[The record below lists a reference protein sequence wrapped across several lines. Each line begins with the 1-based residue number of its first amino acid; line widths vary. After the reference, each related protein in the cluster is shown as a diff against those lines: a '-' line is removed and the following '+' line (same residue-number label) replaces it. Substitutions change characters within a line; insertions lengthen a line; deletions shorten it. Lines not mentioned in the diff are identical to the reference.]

1 MPEFTQLQ
9 KEIIRYIRR
18 ERFAM
23 REDIIRDVS
32 YYAGCTKKEVQEQ
45 LSHLRKHGHVF
56 RVPEGWYETDVDVD
70 AG

>member
-18 ERFAM
+18 ERIAM

-32 YYAGCTKKEVQEQ
+32 YDACCTRKEVQEQ
-45 LSHLRKHGHVF
+45 LSYLRKHGYVW
-56 RVPEGWYETDVDVD
+56 RIPEGWYETDVDI
-70 AG
+70 